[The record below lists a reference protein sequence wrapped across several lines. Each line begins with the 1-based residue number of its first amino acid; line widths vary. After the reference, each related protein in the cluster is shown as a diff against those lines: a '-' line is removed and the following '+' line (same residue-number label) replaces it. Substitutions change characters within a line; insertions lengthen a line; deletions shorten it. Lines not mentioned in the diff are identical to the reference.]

1 MNARSIISTLL
12 VTGATLLS
20 AQAAAPAA
28 DSHGFSRYQIILDRS
43 PFTPP
48 AGSVD
53 TPQPGFATRF
63 SFIGTTRTNETE
75 PVTAII
81 QDKETN
87 NRIFFKTEG
96 ETIATAIGTVTIVSI
111 TQSPGAKLLLKQGL
125 ETATLTLET
134 KAGVGAA
141 VPPPA
146 PVPGVGAQP
155 PVPLGQPGV
164 RRIPFR
170 RGD

>member
-20 AQAAAPAA
+20 ARTSAPAA
-28 DSHGFSRYQIILDRS
+28 DSHDFSRYQIILDRS
-43 PFTPP
+43 PFSPP
-48 AGSVD
+48 AGSVEVQ
-53 TPQPGFATRF
+53 QPNFAARY
-63 SFIGTTRTNETE
+63 SFIGTVKPDETK
-75 PVTAII
+75 PLMAVI
-81 QDKETN
+81 QDKEAA
-87 NRIFFKTEG
+87 NRIYFKEEG
-96 ETIATAIGTVTIVSI
+96 QTIGAVTIVSI
-111 TQSPGAKLLLKQGL
+111 GQSPGAKLVIKQGL

-146 PVPGVGAQP
+146 PVPGVGSQP